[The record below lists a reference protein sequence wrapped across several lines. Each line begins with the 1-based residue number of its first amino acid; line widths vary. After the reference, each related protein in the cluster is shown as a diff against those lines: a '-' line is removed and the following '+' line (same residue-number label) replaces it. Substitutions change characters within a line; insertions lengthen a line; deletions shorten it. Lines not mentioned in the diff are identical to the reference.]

1 MLTFWTLGALA
12 VGAQDCVD
20 LTLINPDAVC
30 TEEYAPVCGCDGAT
44 YSNACQAQAMGGV
57 TSWVD
62 GPCVV
67 VEYGGCTYDRAC
79 NYDPNAAFDD
89 GSCTFPP
96 DGCYWPDT
104 YALGCTYVEASN
116 YDPDATIDDGSCTQ
130 DPCPVCLGDVNGDGY
145 IGVSDVLIL
154 LSAFGT
160 DC

>member
-1 MLTFWTLGALA
+1 
-12 VGAQDCVD
+12 
-20 LTLINPDAVC
+20 
-30 TEEYAPVCGCDGAT
+30 
-44 YSNACQAQAMGGV
+44 MGGV

-104 YALGCTYVEASN
+104 YALGCTYVEAIN
-116 YDPDATIDDGSCTQ
+116 YDPEATIDDGSCTQ

-145 IGVSDVLIL
+145 IGVSMAHPAQRVRDGL
-154 LSAFGT
+154 LKGEAGYLRGHGCARTESGT
-160 DC
+160 GGFPEGGQRRGRVVARCPQSG